1 MITIDFSQKASAG
14 LCEFLIESLKKM
26 IVSQKL
32 NPNEKLP
39 SKRVLAEHLGV
50 SIITVQN
57 AYAQLI
63 AEGYIYSIEKKGFFV
78 TELKFPQKEN
88 SKSLNITAAPQENP
102 SKEFLADFTSNS
114 PAVEKFPF
122 TLWSHTMR
130 QILTSQDEKLLQRHS
145 VKGVYELR
153 QAISIHLNGFR
164 NMNVCPEQ
172 IIIGAGTESLYSM
185 IVQFLGRENI
195 FAVENPGY
203 HKVQEVFT
211 LNGAKSIPINMDSC
225 GINIGQLLES
235 NANIVHVS
243 PAHHFPTGIV
253 MPVKRRQELLQW
265 AYKKENRYIIEDDY
279 DSEFRFNGKPLPT
292 LQGTD
297 SASKVIYMNTFSKT
311 LSPSFRISYMVLPQ
325 SLISLF
331 EKKLGFYS
339 CQVSSF
345 EQYTLAKF
353 IQDGNYEKHI
363 NRMKNYYRSLRNE
376 FITLLKKSKL
386 SSIARIN
393 EENSGLHFLL
403 TIKSNYSAQELK
415 NRLLK
420 SNINAALLSDYYY
433 SKTSNEEKTFVINY
447 SSLKKEQIPRVT
459 EVFAYAC
466 GIQLVM

>member
-1 MITIDFSQKASAG
+1 M
-14 LCEFLIESLKKM
+14 
-26 IVSQKL
+26 
-32 NPNEKLP
+32 
-39 SKRVLAEHLGV
+39 H
-50 SIITVQN
+50 
-57 AYAQLI
+57 
-63 AEGYIYSIEKKGFFV
+63 
-78 TELKFPQKEN
+78 
-88 SKSLNITAAPQENP
+88 
-102 SKEFLADFTSNS
+102 
-114 PAVEKFPF
+114 
-122 TLWSHTMR
+122 
-130 QILTSQDEKLLQRHS
+130 
-145 VKGVYELR
+145 
-153 QAISIHLNGFR
+153 
-164 NMNVCPEQ
+164 
-172 IIIGAGTESLYSM
+172 
-185 IVQFLGRENI
+185 
-195 FAVENPGY
+195 
-203 HKVQEVFT
+203 
-211 LNGAKSIPINMDSC
+211 
-225 GINIGQLLES
+225 
-235 NANIVHVS
+235 
-243 PAHHFPTGIV
+243 
-253 MPVKRRQELLQW
+253 
-265 AYKKENRYIIEDDY
+265 
-279 DSEFRFNGKPLPT
+279 
-292 LQGTD
+292 
-297 SASKVIYMNTFSKT
+297 MNTFSKT

-376 FITLLKKSKL
+376 FITLLKKSEL